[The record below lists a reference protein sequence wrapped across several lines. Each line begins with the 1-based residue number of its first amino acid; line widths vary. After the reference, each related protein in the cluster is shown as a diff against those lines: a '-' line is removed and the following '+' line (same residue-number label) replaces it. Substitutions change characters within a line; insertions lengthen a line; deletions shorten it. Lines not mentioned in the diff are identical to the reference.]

1 MISILFLTILTPLTI
16 YAIALLIHVYTTQPR
31 TDKYLRDRKGQFM
44 KHKPTM
50 YVVDYKNTWIGHEPV
65 YKRVCIQS

>member
-16 YAIALLIHVYTTQPR
+16 YAIALLIHVYSTQPR
-31 TDKYLRDRKGQFM
+31 QDKYLRDRKGQFM

-50 YVVDYKNTWIGHEPV
+50 YVVDHKNSWVGHPPV
-65 YKRVCIQS
+65 YKQV